1 MTGHFA
7 AFVHGQSASFH
18 RTNRALAN
26 AGGIIQPRACEL
38 AGRCCDALVAVSACD
53 ASSQPRACELA
64 EVLAAAEG
72 IVGVAASGVWFP
84 ARRRVPEL
92 PAAGEW
98 IGAGAW
104 LGAVEWERALA
115 RCGGDFSRLP
125 WWAKRPPAPPAM
137 LFSPAAARRFG
148 ARLREL
154 GSVEKTW
161 RAMLRSS
168 VRVVHLPEFDA
179 RFSGE
184 LRVLQVV
191 TSIQIGGA
199 ERVALDLPAAAVVT
213 LGRPLRETFPAPPRL
228 VDLSSVRRDPE
239 QLAAAIGKVALEFGV
254 DAIHAHLIRAVEA
267 RAIAKLGLPLILHI
281 HNFPA
286 GWPPDYAE
294 LAPGD
299 ATLLAACAQS
309 VEREV
314 ARLLPAMTVRTIWNG
329 VPSGTPRRGD
339 EASQLRPFTVVTLA
353 NPRLQKRLDRIPA
366 IAREIADL
374 LAPRRVRFVIAGA
387 REAYS
392 ADSAEAIAALDSAI
406 ETHDARALVERPG
419 LLGNPAELLAQA
431 DAMLSVSAYEGL
443 SLAHLEALAAGV
455 PLVATDAG
463 GTSEIAAQSDAVT
476 LLPLDASAAQFAAAL
491 ASCHRGTATLPVSF
505 SRHKMA
511 ARATWLAAAVVRRA
525 ARTKGDGLWLIAN
538 NFSTGGAQSSARRL
552 LVALQERGIRV
563 RAAVI
568 QEQPE
573 FPTVGR
579 RALMD
584 AGIPVIAVSH
594 TDELLDAIERD
605 PPQAVFFWNLIAS
618 WKVLLADALLD
629 TRIFDI
635 SPGEMLF
642 SSLARFFENPP
653 TGLPYRTPAD
663 YAARLAGM
671 VVKYHAEAPRA
682 AELGCPVSVIR
693 NGIPL
698 LPPAS
703 DVQKERL
710 VLGTAA
716 RLSPDKKLGD
726 LLAAVRLAAPRLPPF
741 VLRIAGGPERD
752 FPEHAAELR
761 RLADGL
767 PVEWMGELADIR
779 PFLQSLSIFLMIS
792 EPAGCPNGTLEA
804 AAAGLP
810 IIATHHGGA
819 AEQVLHLVTGHLVPR
834 GDVPAFA
841 EALVALAHSPEKRA
855 AMGQA
860 GRDHIAKEFSISK
873 MADGYLALIRGGYG
887 PLVDCQRNPLPISFP
902 EKTGEWVGRD
912 SNPQPTP

>member
-1 MTGHFA
+1 M
-7 AFVHGQSASFH
+7 
-18 RTNRALAN
+18 
-26 AGGIIQPRACEL
+26 
-38 AGRCCDALVAVSACD
+38 
-53 ASSQPRACELA
+53 
-64 EVLAAAEG
+64 
-72 IVGVAASGVWFP
+72 
-84 ARRRVPEL
+84 
-92 PAAGEW
+92 
-98 IGAGAW
+98 
-104 LGAVEWERALA
+104 
-115 RCGGDFSRLP
+115 
-125 WWAKRPPAPPAM
+125 
-137 LFSPAAARRFG
+137 
-148 ARLREL
+148 
-154 GSVEKTW
+154 EKTW

-179 RFSGE
+179 RFSSE

-213 LGRPLRETFPAPPRL
+213 LGKPLRETFPAPPRL

-254 DAIHAHLIRAVEA
+254 DAIHAHLIRAAEA

-286 GWPPDYAE
+286 GWPPDYTE
-294 LAPGD
+294 LAPDD

-309 VEREV
+309 VELEV
-314 ARLLPAMTVRTIWNG
+314 ARMLPAMTVRTIWNG
-329 VPSGTPRRGD
+329 VPAGTARRGVAGTTCD
-339 EASQLRPFTVVTLA
+339 EASQQRPFTVVTLA
-353 NPRLQKRLDRIPA
+353 NPRMQKRLERIPE
-366 IAREIADL
+366 IARATAEL

-392 ADSAEAIAALDSAI
+392 ADSAEAIAALDLAI
-406 ETHDARALVERPG
+406 ETHDAGELIERPG
-419 LLGNPAELLAQA
+419 ILGNPAELLAQA
-431 DAMLSVSAYEGL
+431 DALLSVSAYEGL

-476 LLPLDASAAQFAAAL
+476 LLPLEAPAAQFAAAL
-491 ASCHRGTATLPVSF
+491 ARCRRGTATLPVSF

-511 ARATWLAAAVVRRA
+511 TRATWLAAAVVRRG
-525 ARTKGDGLWLIAN
+525 ARTTGAGLWMVAN

-552 LVALQERGIRV
+552 LGALHERGIRV

-579 RALMD
+579 RALLD

-629 TRIFDI
+629 MRIFDI

-653 TGLPYRTPAD
+653 MGLPYRAPAD

-710 VLGTAA
+710 ALGTAA

-792 EPAGCPNGTLEA
+792 EPAGCPNATLEA

-834 GDVPAFA
+834 GDAPAFA

-873 MADGYLALIRGGYG
+873 MADGYLALIRGA
-887 PLVDCQRNPLPISFP
+887 PRASC
-902 EKTGEWVGRD
+902 
-912 SNPQPTP
+912 